1 MPRGPRCVPQ
11 ETLPCGPHLFPLR
24 PRRGPRGRGAGP
36 AAPSALPSRPPTAP
50 SLAGVGGERRF
61 CAVSRSDLAPG
72 LPGLLYPTLPERQRS
87 DPNGPRPR
95 VGTPRGR
102 LPLRAAR
109 LLPHQPRGPRRRA
122 AGASRAASPPP
133 RSTGAE
139 LVALGTR
146 IKMQICIPVLSLP
159 SSFSVIS
166 PGTPHSPAAP
176 KCPCSWGPM
185 AQGLRNKGRGL
196 HVPPGKHWLS
206 CWPAARADL
215 TSALPLAS
223 GSHRPPK
230 DCGGPRF
237 QGRTARNL
245 NPRSRQNARV
255 GPSAGT
261 RQSHRV

>member
-1 MPRGPRCVPQ
+1 MCPSGNASVWATPIPAEAQ
-11 ETLPCGPHLFPLR
+11 AGAEGT
-24 PRRGPRGRGAGP
+24 GRGACR
-36 AAPSALPSRPPTAP
+36 ALRPSQPSPDSAF
-50 SLAGVGGERRF
+50 LGRRRRRETILCRF
-61 CAVSRSDLAPG
+61 QSDLAPG

-122 AGASRAASPPP
+122 AGASQAASPPP

-185 AQGLRNKGRGL
+185 AQGLRNKGKRSPRTTRKAL
-196 HVPPGKHWLS
+196 AELL
-206 CWPAARADL
+206 ARRAGGPHFC
-215 TSALPLAS
+215 SAS
-223 GSHRPPK
+223 GLWEPQAS
-230 DCGGPRF
+230 
-237 QGRTARNL
+237 
-245 NPRSRQNARV
+245 
-255 GPSAGT
+255 
-261 RQSHRV
+261 

>member
-1 MPRGPRCVPQ
+1 MPGGPRCVPQ
-11 ETLPCGPHLFPLR
+11 ETLPRGPHLFPLR

-61 CAVSRSDLAPG
+61 CAVSRPDLAPG

-87 DPNGPRPR
+87 DPDGPRPR

-185 AQGLRNKGRGL
+185 AQGLRNKGKRSPRTTRKAL
-196 HVPPGKHWLS
+196 AELL
-206 CWPAARADL
+206 ARRAGGPHFC
-215 TSALPLAS
+215 SAS
-223 GSHRPPK
+223 GLWEPQAS
-230 DCGGPRF
+230 
-237 QGRTARNL
+237 
-245 NPRSRQNARV
+245 
-255 GPSAGT
+255 
-261 RQSHRV
+261 